1 MTKYFL
7 VGHLPCRNIKT
18 SATFNLLLLFSVDL
32 EEEKRFVK
40 RTHVSQHIYKMFKK
54 CVKIQISVRIKRKSI
69 GSKGNGTLSILCYC
83 IFDVMKKIYIR
94 LLSMVMVQIDIPI
107 LLVVV
112 VLVLV

>member
-18 SATFNLLLLFSVDL
+18 SATFNLLLLFIVYL
-32 EEEKRFVK
+32 EKEKRFVK
-40 RTHVSQHIYKMFKK
+40 RTHVSQHVYKMLKK
-54 CVKIQISVRIKRKSI
+54 CVKIQTTVKIKRKSI

-83 IFDVMKKIYIR
+83 IFDVMKKSYIH
-94 LLSMVMVQIDIPI
+94 LLSMVMVRIGIPI

-112 VLVLV
+112 TLVLV